1 MNSEGVAMLLT
12 TASDRLP
19 SPSLEP
25 STEPAMVQLKHKRA
39 SVNGVNL
46 HYVT

>member
-1 MNSEGVAMLLT
+1 MLLT
-12 TASDRLP
+12 TASDRSL

-25 STEPAMVQLKHKRA
+25 ATEPAMVQLKHKRA